1 MKNKLKIISLSVE
14 LACVISLLFFFGYH
28 ISSLGPKEFAKQM
41 GLAVG
46 ITAEVP
52 SNQYNTLAQ
61 ALKERD
67 TAVTEREKL
76 LAEKEATVL
85 REQKEA
91 NAKISFL
98 VIGIGSVLLGL
109 ILFNF
114 YLDAKRKKDSDYTV
128 KIKSP

>member
-1 MKNKLKIISLSVE
+1 MKNKLKITILSLE
-14 LACVISLLFFFGYH
+14 LSCVISLLFFFGYH

-98 VIGIGSVLLGL
+98 IIGIGSVLLGL